1 MKNRILLIILDSVGI
16 GALPDAAQYG
26 DEGSNTLKTCYDS
39 GLLRISNMESL
50 GLLGIDGMDYVMG
63 NGSYKGVYG
72 RMAEKSSGK
81 DTTIGH
87 WEIAGIIS
95 PKAMPVYPKGFPASI
110 IEEFERKTGKK
121 ALCNK
126 PYSGTEV
133 ILDYGREQEETG
145 GLIVYTSADSVFQIA
160 ANERDVPVAKLYEY
174 CEMAREML
182 QGEHGVGR
190 VIARPYVGSYPNYER
205 TANRHDYSL
214 LPPRKTM
221 CNYIEE
227 AGLACIG
234 IGKIYDIFAGSGITK
249 SIKTKHNA
257 EGMEVLRQLVKE
269 KGDGLIFANLVDFDM
284 KYGHRNDILGYVK
297 ALNEFDV
304 QLGSLM
310 SELQENDI
318 LLIAADHGCDPG
330 ADGTDHTREYI
341 PLLAYGKQIQESKN
355 LGTRETFADIAATI
369 LEMLEVSGQ
378 TDGKSFADDIFL
390 NIFKT

>member
-330 ADGTDHTREYI
+330 TDGTDHTREYI

>member
-26 DEGSNTLKTCYDS
+26 DESSNTLKTCYDS

-50 GLLGIDGMDYVMG
+50 GLLGIDGMDYVTG

-110 IEEFERKTGKK
+110 IEVFERKTGKK

-126 PYSGTEV
+126 PYSGTQV